1 MCICST
7 CIQPFI
13 IHEYAKLNPPIYA
26 HTSACPFLE
35 ANLLEELL
43 TLAAKARIRRMVKPK
58 SKRSDLAAP
67 DYIVKY
73 WESGTKG
80 KDELA
85 KILKDCNWVRVP

>member
-73 WESGTKG
+73 IGSQAPRART
-80 KDELA
+80 
-85 KILKDCNWVRVP
+85 N

>member
-1 MCICST
+1 MLKPVCVCVGVSLLI
-7 CIQPFI
+7 
-13 IHEYAKLNPPIYA
+13 
-26 HTSACPFLE
+26 E

-43 TLAAKARIRRMVKPK
+43 TLAAKARIRRMVKPH

-73 WESGTKG
+73 WDSGTKG

-85 KILKDCNWVRVP
+85 QILKDCNFVRVP